1 MSIIILMLRISYLLR
16 FFFFENVN
24 YVYLSFEG
32 HHNNQSIE
40 REAHKQNP
48 IKIPFSCLVFS
59 FHLIWNQSQWFKAD
73 RVVAGTVYSNV

>member
-1 MSIIILMLRISYLLR
+1 MSMIILMLRISYLLR

-24 YVYLSFEG
+24 YVYLLLLFFFFEG

-59 FHLIWNQSQWFKAD
+59 FHLI
-73 RVVAGTVYSNV
+73 

>member
-1 MSIIILMLRISYLLR
+1 MSMIILMLRISYLLR
-16 FFFFENVN
+16 FFFFLKMLIMFI
-24 YVYLSFEG
+24 YFYFLFFEG

-59 FHLIWNQSQWFKAD
+59 FHLI
-73 RVVAGTVYSNV
+73 